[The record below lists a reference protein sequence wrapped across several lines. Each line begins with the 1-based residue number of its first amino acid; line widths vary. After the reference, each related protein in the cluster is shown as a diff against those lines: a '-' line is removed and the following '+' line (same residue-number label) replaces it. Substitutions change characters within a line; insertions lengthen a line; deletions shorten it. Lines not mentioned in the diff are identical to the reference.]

1 MKVSA
6 NRFLDNFQ
14 TFLEKLVEIFVGDK
28 MIKNPFEAGKLR
40 QWGLGGIQSGR
51 ENDLQTGKY
60 GSTAKSFCF
69 YISSLS
75 TSVCR
80 SELLDQD
87 IETERGEN

>member
-1 MKVSA
+1 MA
-6 NRFLDNFQ
+6 
-14 TFLEKLVEIFVGDK
+14 
-28 MIKNPFEAGKLR
+28 A
-40 QWGLGGIQSGR
+40 